1 MYINFIIQN
10 FELIVISILLI
21 ITISTISIFFIQSN
35 FIKNTSKKID
45 YYHDMIKINNS
56 ELAEYIKTLSKIT
69 EINKQK
75 LDDLI
80 LDTSNIEKNLLNIK
94 AIKGS
99 DDILTLA
106 IELVRSGSSKEE
118 IKSKTG
124 LNDSEIE
131 TIYAYHKN
139 VKISYD
145 IIAALPESINFLE
158 SSR

>member
-1 MYINFIIQN
+1 MYLNFIIQN
-10 FELIVISILLI
+10 FEIIVISILLV
-21 ITISTISIFFIQSN
+21 ITISTISIFFLQSN

-45 YYHDMIKINNS
+45 NYHDMIKINNS

-124 LNDSEIE
+124 LNDSDIE

-139 VKISYD
+139 VK
-145 IIAALPESINFLE
+145 N
-158 SSR
+158 

>member
-1 MYINFIIQN
+1 MYINFIIEN

-21 ITISTISIFFIQSN
+21 ITISTISIFFLQSN

-45 YYHDMIKINNS
+45 NYHDMIKINNS

-75 LDDLI
+75 LDDLM

-139 VKISYD
+139 VK
-145 IIAALPESINFLE
+145 N
-158 SSR
+158 

>member
-45 YYHDMIKINNS
+45 NYHNMIEINNS

-75 LDDLI
+75 LDDLM

-139 VKISYD
+139 VK
-145 IIAALPESINFLE
+145 N
-158 SSR
+158 

>member
-45 YYHDMIKINNS
+45 NYHNMIEINNS

-139 VKISYD
+139 VK
-145 IIAALPESINFLE
+145 N
-158 SSR
+158 

>member
-1 MYINFIIQN
+1 MYINIIIQN
-10 FELIVISILLI
+10 FELIVITILLI
-21 ITISTISIFFIQSN
+21 VTISTIFIFFIQNN
-35 FIKNTSKKID
+35 FIKNTSKKINN
-45 YYHDMIKINNS
+45 YHDMIKTNNS
-56 ELAEYIKTLSKIT
+56 ELAEYINTLSKIT

-75 LDDLI
+75 LEELV
-80 LDTSNIEKNLLNIK
+80 LVTSNIEKNLLNIK

-99 DDILTLA
+99 DDLISLA

-139 VKISYD
+139 VK
-145 IIAALPESINFLE
+145 N
-158 SSR
+158 